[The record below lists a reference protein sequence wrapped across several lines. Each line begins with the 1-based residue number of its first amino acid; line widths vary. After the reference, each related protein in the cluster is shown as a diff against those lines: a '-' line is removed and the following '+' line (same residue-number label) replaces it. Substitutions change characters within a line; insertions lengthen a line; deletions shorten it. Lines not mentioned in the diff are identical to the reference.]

1 MPQLLECVSRQRCKR
16 VRPRG
21 TAGGEVGGSSQRH
34 RWHKERLHHVPNTR
48 PCRNSLRTVRCE
60 HLARRRWTAR
70 AELANA
76 LFERSTRFRRRWPG
90 PLIAKMSQWCRSRS
104 RISPQRHGDLD
115 ARAPGS
121 EPADRNSRHA
131 IVVVVKPG
139 GTEPRIVISAR
150 LAPSPPNSPHPRESL
165 QRNRIRPFRRSPPFM
180 EVCLTA
186 RPRAQSIT
194 ASARTTSR
202 NRRLPFRSF
211 PDRDT
216 ARGGRTS
223 PRPEGPS
230 SPRECG

>member
-1 MPQLLECVSRQRCKR
+1 MAQGTVASRPQHPALQELPPQGAMRTSCPSSLDRPRRARERDVRVDRSVLQPQPPTVRPRLPIVR
-16 VRPRG
+16 VRPDVL
-21 TAGGEVGGSSQRH
+21 VG
-34 RWHKERLHHVPNTR
+34 VR
-48 PCRNSLRTVRCE
+48 PDVSVSNGVHDAMS
-60 HLARRRWTAR
+60 APGM
-70 AELANA
+70 
-76 LFERSTRFRRRWPG
+76 RSTRFSRRWPG

-104 RISPQRHGDLD
+104 RISPQRHCDLD

-121 EPADRNSRHA
+121 
-131 IVVVVKPG
+131 
-139 GTEPRIVISAR
+139 EPRIVISAR

-165 QRNRIRPFRRSPPFM
+165 QRNRIRPFRRSPPFV

-223 PRPEGPS
+223 PRPEESS